1 MPCPLNEFSWTCFP
15 RGKNHS
21 SGSQWPCGKD
31 LFFEGSTT
39 SVIRWGSGFDHPHS
53 LPSKWRLIDSVT
65 CKGIFRSFGLQLSRP
80 KEMRHFDVV
89 LWKLPCLSTPFGM
102 FLAQGMSTCFF
113 ICRLSF
119 CGRTN
124 HWEISE
130 ERFATVSGVFLVLSM
145 LKEVFEVWDQENDT
159 WMFPFF
165 FLLVLIYLLCSPH
178 HI

>member
-102 FLAQGMSTCFF
+102 FLAQSMSTCFF

-145 LKEVFEVWDQENDT
+145 LKEVFEVWEPGKWYLNVS
-159 WMFPFF
+159 FF